1 MNMYSQRNRDV
12 LNKDTGSEEEE
23 LRSSCRCIGSLV
35 CSGEGPSERGR
46 ERERDSWGRRAELLV
61 DDRECPL
68 VASADNSTSARALL
82 LGEQST
88 GSAED

>member
-1 MNMYSQRNRDV
+1 M
-12 LNKDTGSEEEE
+12 LNKDTGSGEEE
-23 LRSSCRCIGSLV
+23 LRSSCRRCIGSPL
-35 CSGEGPSERGR
+35 CSGEGPR